1 MKKLSL
7 FIAAFFASVPLMLIV
22 CASLGTQS
30 AVLVFNV
37 RPEAEKESLSL
48 PKEEIQEMVS
58 ELPMYMTPSLNNPFT
73 EILLGDVTVTLPER
87 EEEKTETDTETEE
100 VLPEKNEEETDK
112 EYDDDGAL
120 ALLDKGFV
128 SSGVID
134 TTKPTLQKPS
144 GTLATG
150 YYGPT
155 KYKLTDEERDL
166 VERVVMKEVS
176 GNSRTDA
183 LAVAQCIYDRVTMW
197 GGTVEEIIYAK
208 NAFADP
214 TYKYEPTQIV
224 KDAVSDIFD
233 NGKRLTVEPLL
244 YFYATKT
251 ANPNGFHETQRC
263 LIETSLHRYFGP
275 WTY

>member
-1 MKKLSL
+1 MIRKDLAMKKLSL
-7 FIAAFFASVPLMLIV
+7 FIAAVFVSVPLMLIV
-22 CASLGTQS
+22 CASLS
-30 AVLVFNV
+30 SADAVLVFNID
-37 RPEAEKESLSL
+37 PEEKKESLSL
-48 PKEEIQEMVS
+48 PTEEIQEIVA
-58 ELPMYMTPSLNNPFT
+58 ELPMYMTPTLNNPFT
-73 EILLGDVTVTLPER
+73 EIFREEIKVTLPE
-87 EEEKTETDTETEE
+87 K
-100 VLPEKNEEETDK
+100 EETVVTPDEEPENDK
-112 EYDDDGAL
+112 EYDDNGAL
-120 ALLDKGFV
+120 DNLDKGFIG
-128 SSGVID
+128 SGVID

-166 VERVVMKEVS
+166 VERVIMKEVS
-176 GNSRTDA
+176 GKSETDA

-197 GGTVEEIIYAK
+197 GGTVEEIIFAK

-224 KDAVSDIFD
+224 KDAVRDIFD

-263 LIETSLHRYFGP
+263 LIETKLHRYFGP